1 MNVSEILDRYP
12 FEQRVPV
19 QLFRRL
25 AATDQVLTID
35 AETGQHRTYAEL
47 AARADTISAVL
58 AEIGVGPGDCVAWS
72 APTGPDAIVIWMAVA
87 RLGAIDVG
95 VGDVLKGPL
104 LDHVL
109 NDSAPRALVLD
120 PTMTAGL
127 ASLSARRR
135 ADFPGTIF
143 TRHPGSE
150 LASGERVID
159 LENFQSPPVPPQLP
173 EVEIDCRVPATII
186 YTSGTTGPSKGVLLC
201 HHQQFFT
208 GATYTEYF
216 RISPSSTLYHYSPFN
231 HVSGRQ
237 LVVAAM
243 LTGSTLVM
251 RDRFTISG
259 YWTDINR
266 HSVTHSITLGS
277 AVPLLL
283 SNRDPEATNRGSLR
297 YVWASPALPQ
307 LYAEFAQRFNLK
319 VISPYGS
326 TETGTVVEPGI
337 IPDDPG
343 PAGNSGRRPE
353 YFELEVVDDNDQICP
368 PGVVGEIVVRP
379 KLPWTTFVGY
389 LGRADATADTTRNYW
404 YHTGDLARIDK
415 DGWMFFVD
423 RKQDFMRV
431 KGENVSSIELEQILL
446 THEAVTDCAVVPIK
460 GELADNE
467 IMVVIVSS
475 SGGFAKEEFFAWC
488 AEQMP
493 HYMVPRYI
501 QLVEDMPRGHSG
513 KVEKHK
519 LKAAGVTNGTW
530 DAAAVGMRATR
541 KGVQYASPVPKVV
554 VDAAGGAAAT

>member
-1 MNVSEILDRYP
+1 MKVSEILAAYP
-12 FEQRVPV
+12 FEDRVPV
-19 QLFRRL
+19 RLFQAL
-25 AATDQVLTID
+25 ARTDQDLIID
-35 AETGQHRTYAEL
+35 AKTGRRIGYAEL
-47 AARADTISAVL
+47 GARANALSEL
-58 AEIGVGPGDCVAWS
+58 LESLGVVSGDRVAWS
-72 APTGPDAIVIWMAVA
+72 APTGPDAIIIWMAVA
-87 RLGAIDVG
+87 QLGAIDVG

-109 NDSAPRALVLD
+109 NDSAPTALVID

-127 ASLSARRR
+127 ASLTAQRRN
-135 ADFPGTIF
+135 DFPGIVF
-143 TRHPGSE
+143 TRAPQE
-150 LASGERVID
+150 AVGEKEIVLDLSAPLEDKVSSKVFDVPID
-159 LENFQSPPVPPQLP
+159 VRE
-173 EVEIDCRVPATII
+173 PATII

-216 RISPSSTLYHYSPFN
+216 RIDQGAILYHYSPFN

-243 LTGSTLVM
+243 ITNSLLVM
-251 RDRFTISG
+251 QERFSIG
-259 YWTDINR
+259 GFWKDINT
-266 HSVTHSITLGS
+266 HKVTHSITLGS
-277 AVPLLL
+277 AVPLLM
-283 SNRDPEATNRGSLR
+283 SSKDPTARNEGSLR

-307 LYAEFAQRFNLK
+307 LYAEFAAKYDLK

-337 IPDDPG
+337 FPDDPG

-353 YFELEVVDDNDQICP
+353 YFELEVVDDNDRVCP

-389 LGRADATADTTRNYW
+389 LGRDGATAQTIRNYW
-404 YHTGDLARIDK
+404 YHTGDLARIDE

-446 THEAVTDCAVVPIK
+446 THEDVTDCAIVPVK
-460 GELADNE
+460 GEMADNE
-467 IMVVIVSS
+467 ILAIIVASN
-475 SGGFAKEEFFAWC
+475 GAKAFALEAFFEWC
-488 AEQMP
+488 ASQVP
-493 HYMVPRYI
+493 HYMVPRYVRV
-501 QLVEDMPRGHSG
+501 LEDMPRGHSG

-519 LKAAGVTNGTW
+519 LKMEGVTLTTWDSSAAGL
-530 DAAAVGMRATR
+530 RATR
-541 KGVQYASPVPKVV
+541 NGVSRASIGVK
-554 VDAAGGAAAT
+554 

>member
-1 MNVSEILDRYP
+1 MKVSEILAAYP
-12 FEQRVPV
+12 FEDRIPVRLFQKLARTQRELIVDAKTGA
-19 QLFRRL
+19 RL
-25 AATDQVLTID
+25 
-35 AETGQHRTYAEL
+35 TYAEL
-47 AARADTISAVL
+47 AAKADALSEL
-58 AEIGVGPGDCVAWS
+58 LEGLGVKPGDRVAWS
-72 APTGPDAIVIWMAVA
+72 APTGPDAIIIWMAVA
-87 RLGAIDVG
+87 QLGAIDVG

-109 NDSAPRALVLD
+109 NDSGPAALVID

-127 ASLSARRR
+127 GSLTAERRG
-135 ADFPGTIF
+135 DFPSVVF
-143 TRHPGSE
+143 TREPDE
-150 LASGERVID
+150 PIRENEVVLNLAAPIEGHASTKVFDAPID
-159 LENFQSPPVPPQLP
+159 V
-173 EVEIDCRVPATII
+173 RTPATII

-216 RISPSSTLYHYSPFN
+216 RIDEGSVLYHYSPFN

-243 LTGSTLVM
+243 ITGSLLVM
-251 RDRFTISG
+251 QERFSIG
-259 YWTDINR
+259 GFWQDINT
-266 HSVTHSITLGS
+266 HKVTHSITLGS

-283 SNRDPEATNRGSLR
+283 SNRDPAARNEGSLR

-307 LYAEFAQRFNLK
+307 LYAEFAAKFDLK

-326 TETGTVVEPGI
+326 TETGTVVQPGI
-337 IPDDPG
+337 IPNKPG

-353 YFELEVVDDNDQICP
+353 YFELEVVDDNDHICP
-368 PGVVGEIVVRP
+368 AGVVGEIVIRP

-389 LGRADATADTTRNYW
+389 LGRDGATAQTTRNYW
-404 YHTGDLARIDK
+404 YHTGDLARIDE

-446 THEAVTDCAVVPIK
+446 THHDVTDCAIVPVK

-467 IMVVIVSS
+467 ILAVVVAG
-475 SGGFAKEEFFAWC
+475 SGADAFALVEFFEWC
-488 AEQMP
+488 ASQVP
-493 HYMVPRYI
+493 HYMVPRYVR
-501 QLVEDMPRGHSG
+501 LLEDMPRGHSG

-519 LKAAGVTNGTW
+519 LKTEGVTKETWDSSAAGL
-530 DAAAVGMRATR
+530 RATR
-541 KGVQYASPVPKVV
+541 KGVQKAS
-554 VDAAGGAAAT
+554 ASAR